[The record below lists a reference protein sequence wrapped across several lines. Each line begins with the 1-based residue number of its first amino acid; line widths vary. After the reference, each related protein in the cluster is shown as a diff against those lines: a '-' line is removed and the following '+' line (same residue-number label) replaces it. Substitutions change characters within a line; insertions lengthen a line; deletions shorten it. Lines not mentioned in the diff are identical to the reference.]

1 MKQRLINSLSY
12 NDIRNNRRLIILLT
26 ISNITKSY
34 KHKTV
39 LNNISLQLHPGTCFG
54 LIGPNGAGKSTLIK
68 IIVGIIQMD
77 KGTVNF
83 HHDKTINQK
92 EKIGYVPQEVC
103 LQETLT
109 AEQNLLFFGK
119 LYGFKKQELKSK
131 IHDMLK
137 GIGLFEQRNDKVR
150 TFSGGMKRRLH
161 IACALLHEPEVII
174 MDEPTVGIDPQ
185 SKKHIFNLIQDL
197 KDNECTIFYAS
208 HQIDEMEKICDD
220 ITFIDSGEVI
230 LTDSLE
236 NLLSTYSTPSLYVQW
251 EDNTAV
257 EILNRFDNVT
267 KEKQGWLIQ
276 TNDNNRLEV
285 VELIIE
291 DAKERNINIKQ
302 LAFTQNSLEDIF
314 FSLTGNELRD

>member
-1 MKQRLINSLSY
+1 MIT
-12 NDIRNNRRLIILLT
+12 LLT
-26 ISNITKSY
+26 ISNITKAY
-34 KHKTV
+34 QHKTV

-68 IIVGIIQMD
+68 IIAGIIQTD
-77 KGTVNF
+77 KGSVKF
-83 HHDKTINQK
+83 HHNKTINQK
-92 EKIGYVPQEVC
+92 GKIGYVPQEVC

-109 AEQNLLFFGK
+109 AEQNLLFFGEI
-119 LYGFKKQELKSK
+119 YGFKKQALKSK

-137 GIGLFEQRNDKVR
+137 DIGLFQQRNDKVS

-161 IACALLHEPEVII
+161 IACALLHDPEII
-174 MDEPTVGIDPQ
+174 MMDEPTVGIDPQ

-197 KDNECTIFYAS
+197 KDNECTILYAS
-208 HQIDEMEKICDD
+208 HQMDEMEKICDD
-220 ITFIDSGEVI
+220 ITFIDQGEII

-236 NLLSTYSTPSLYVQW
+236 NLLSTYSTPALYVQW

-257 EILNRFDNVT
+257 DILNRFDNVT

-276 TNDNNRLEV
+276 TNDNNRLEIV
-285 VELIIE
+285 AFIIE
-291 DAKERNINIKQ
+291 DAKKRNKKIKQ
-302 LAFTQNSLEDIF
+302 LSFTQNSLEDIF

>member
-1 MKQRLINSLSY
+1 
-12 NDIRNNRRLIILLT
+12 
-26 ISNITKSY
+26 
-34 KHKTV
+34 
-39 LNNISLQLHPGTCFG
+39 
-54 LIGPNGAGKSTLIK
+54 
-68 IIVGIIQMD
+68 
-77 KGTVNF
+77 
-83 HHDKTINQK
+83 
-92 EKIGYVPQEVC
+92 
-103 LQETLT
+103 
-109 AEQNLLFFGK
+109 
-119 LYGFKKQELKSK
+119 KKQELKSK

-185 SKKHIFNLIQDL
+185 SKKHIFNLIQNL
-197 KDNECTIFYAS
+197 KDNECTLFYCT
-208 HQIDEMEKICDD
+208 HQTDGIEKICDD
-220 ITFIDSGEVI
+220 LRFIDRREVI
-230 LTDSLE
+230 LTDSLQ
-236 NLLSTYSTPSLYVQW
+236 NLLSTYSAPSLYVQW

-276 TNDNNRLEV
+276 TNDNNRLEA